1 VQFDFADLRAI
12 HAISAD
18 PMDRQRFRVP
28 RDLAIAGWLVVTALV
43 LAVVAAVVMHVD
55 KIVPAKGVLET
66 PLGVFT
72 VRNMQSG
79 YVQDIAV
86 KAGDAVQPGQV
97 LVRFDARMT
106 ELEIDKLKADKDVAA
121 RRAWS
126 DALMV
131 RSQLAPSDRDLLDL
145 RLAHVPRPEALAGF
159 EARLSQHTQ
168 RVQAVYSANQ
178 QTTAAK
184 LHDLSQQLAL
194 QQQSLRLQQQELAK
208 AEHLVKEGFE
218 SDASLL
224 SKRRAFVDMQAREH
238 ALLAEIGGLK
248 GELSRLGRD
257 ESRQLSDLALEQLRR
272 IDGAIGEHDRA
283 EAQLALLR
291 KTLDRMTV
299 TAPFAGTV
307 DHIHLKGVGEFVS
320 DNSSLVSLRQGL
332 ASDEMEIDIVLPGS
346 RAIWVKPGMRFRAI
360 AADNNPEDHGYLKGE
375 ITFVSQ
381 STQEVKDVLSYRLK
395 GRITD
400 AVLKPGIGRET
411 LLRPGMDL
419 RVEIITGT
427 RSVMSYLLDPIEKTL
442 REAMTEP
449 N

>member
-1 VQFDFADLRAI
+1 
-12 HAISAD
+12 
-18 PMDRQRFRVP
+18 M
-28 RDLAIAGWLVVTALV
+28 

-79 YVQDIAV
+79 HVKEIAV
-86 KAGDAVQPGQV
+86 KAGDSVQPGQV

-106 ELEIDKLKADKDVAA
+106 ELEIDKLQADKEVTT
-121 RRAWS
+121 RKAWS

-131 RSQLAPSDRDLLDL
+131 KSQLSAADQLLL
-145 RLAHVPRPEALAGF
+145 EQRLAHLPRPKTLAGF
-159 EARLSQHTQ
+159 DSRLSQHTQ

-178 QTTAAK
+178 RTTAAK
-184 LHDLSQQLAL
+184 LRDLSQQLAL
-194 QQQSLRLQQQELAK
+194 QQQSLLLQQQELAK

-224 SKRRAFVDMQAREH
+224 TKRRAFVDMQAREH
-238 ALLAEIGGLK
+238 ALLAEMGGLK
-248 GELSRLGRD
+248 GELARLGHD
-257 ESRQLSDLALEQLRR
+257 ESRQLGDLALEQLRR
-272 IDGAIGEHDRA
+272 IDTAIGDHDRA
-283 EAQLALLR
+283 EAELALR
-291 KTLDRMTV
+291 QKMRERMTV
-299 TAPFAGTV
+299 KAPFAGTV
-307 DHIHLKGVGEFVS
+307 DHIHLKGAGEFVS

-346 RAIWVKPGMRFRAI
+346 QAIWVKSGMRFRAI

-381 STQEVKDVLSYRLK
+381 STHEVKDVLSYRLK

-400 AVLKPGIGRET
+400 WALKPGIGRET

-419 RVEIITGT
+419 RVEIITGS

>member
-1 VQFDFADLRAI
+1 MQFDFADLHVI

-18 PMDRQRFRVP
+18 PLERQRFRVP
-28 RDLAIAGWLVVTALV
+28 KDLAIAGCLVAGALV
-43 LAVVAAVVMHVD
+43 LALVAAVVMQVD

-72 VRNMQSG
+72 VRNMQAG

-106 ELEIDKLKADKDVAA
+106 ALEIEKWRADKEVAG
-121 RRAWS
+121 RKAWS
-126 DALMV
+126 DSLMV
-131 RSQLAPSDRDLLDL
+131 RPQLAPSDRALLDQ
-145 RLAHVPRPEALAGF
+145 RLAHVPQPEALAGF
-159 EARLSQHTQ
+159 ELRLSQHT
-168 RVQAVYSANQ
+168 RKVQAVYSANRL
-178 QTTAAK
+178 TTATR
-184 LHDLSQQLAL
+184 LRDLSQQLAL
-194 QQQSLRLQQQELAK
+194 QQESLGLQQQELAK

-224 SKRRAFVDMQAREH
+224 AKRRAFLDMQAREH
-238 ALLAEIGGLK
+238 ALLAEMGGLR
-248 GELSRLGRD
+248 GEMSRLGHD
-257 ESRQLSDLALEQLRR
+257 QSRQLDDLALEQLRR
-272 IDGAIGEHDRA
+272 IDTAIGDHDRA
-283 EAQLALLR
+283 EAQLELLR

-307 DHIHLKGVGEFVS
+307 DHIHLKGMGEFVS

-332 ASDEMEIDIVLPGS
+332 ATEEMEIDIVLPGS
-346 RAIWVKPGMRFRAI
+346 RAIWVRPGMRFRAI

-375 ITFVSQ
+375 IAFVSQ
-381 STQEVKDVLSYRLK
+381 STHEVKDVLSYRLK

-400 AVLKPGIGRET
+400 MVLKPGIGRET

-427 RSVMSYLLDPIEKTL
+427 RSVISYLLDPIEKTL

-449 N
+449 S

>member
-1 VQFDFADLRAI
+1 VQFNFADL
-12 HAISAD
+12 HAQHTLSDD
-18 PMDRQRFRVP
+18 PMERQRFRVP
-28 RDLAIAGWLVVTALV
+28 KDLAIAGWLVATALV
-43 LAVVAAVVMHVD
+43 LAVVAAMVMRVD

-79 YVQDIAV
+79 YVQGIAV

-106 ELEIDKLKADKDVAA
+106 ELEIDKLKADKEVAA
-121 RRAWS
+121 RSAWS

-131 RSQLAPSDRDLLDL
+131 RSQLEPSDREMLDL
-145 RLAHVPRPEALAGF
+145 RLAHMPRPKALAGF

-178 QTTAAK
+178 HTTAAK
-184 LHDLSQQLAL
+184 LHDLSQQLTL

-208 AEHLVKEGFE
+208 VEHLVREGFE

-224 SKRRAFVDMQAREH
+224 AKRRAFVDMQAREH

-257 ESRQLSDLALEQLRR
+257 ESRQLSDLALEQMRH
-272 IDGAIGEHDRA
+272 IDGAIGEYDRA
-283 EAQLALLR
+283 AAQLALLR
-291 KTLDRMTV
+291 ETLEHMTV

-320 DNSSLVSLRQGL
+320 DNSSLVSLRQDL

-360 AADNNPEDHGYLKGE
+360 AANNNPEDHGYLIGE

-395 GRITD
+395 GRITNM
-400 AVLKPGIGRET
+400 ALKPGVARET

-419 RVEIITGT
+419 RIEIISGT